1 MIEIA
6 TRLSHIGQT
15 YFDNGEKEEGCRL
28 SHVGQTYFDMGR
40 RRREGGQNEQ
50 KGTPL
55 MSFWRCVSSMVLV
68 IVITMPKGVKKKWF
82 CIMF

>member
-1 MIEIA
+1 MV
-6 TRLSHIGQT
+6 R
-15 YFDNGEKEEGCRL
+15 
-28 SHVGQTYFDMGR
+28 R

-68 IVITMPKGVKKKWF
+68 IVITMPKGVKK
-82 CIMF
+82 IMVLYYVLAN